1 MKKKVIDAL
10 RTSYADKGLN
20 QTELEELADIISQN
34 LKEDASEDEIS
45 NAVSGASGYV
55 NIMQKF
61 GNRCASAVE
70 NKYKGYIKPQEG
82 NNQQSPVVQQSQ
94 TQVQNN
100 QDVLTKDVVAEM
112 LKTGIAEALRPYQ
125 EERRAE
131 QLKNVLMAQSKLKGI
146 PQSFLSRYKLDD
158 EKNAETL
165 ASQIEQEYAAERKE
179 ILATLGIADV
189 PPIGNGAA
197 GSDEDF
203 AKRMQDAQKA
213 LAPTDNK

>member
-10 RTSYADKGLN
+10 RTSYANKGLN
-20 QTELEELADIISQN
+20 QTELEELAEIISQN

-70 NKYKGYIKPQEG
+70 NKYKGYVKPQEQNV
-82 NNQQSPVVQQSQ
+82 NNQQVNEPV
-94 TQVQNN
+94 VQNN
-100 QDVLTKDVVAEM
+100 QDVLTKEVVAEM
-112 LKTGIAEALRPYQ
+112 LKSGIAEALKPYQ

-131 QLKNVLMAQSKLKGI
+131 QLKSVLMAQTKLKGI

-165 ASQIEQEYAAERKE
+165 ASQIEQEYATERKE

-189 PPIGNGAA
+189 PPIGNG
-197 GSDEDF
+197 SSESNEDF

-213 LAPTDNK
+213 LAPNEPNK

>member
-1 MKKKVIDAL
+1 MKKKVINAL

-20 QTELEELADIISQN
+20 QAELEELADVVSQN
-34 LKEDASEDEIS
+34 LNENASEDEIN
-45 NAVSGASGYV
+45 NAVSGVSGYV

-70 NKYKGYIKPQEG
+70 NKYKGYVKPDGNSQQQHNN
-82 NNQQSPVVQQSQ
+82 NNQNQGQK
-94 TQVQNN
+94 N

-112 LKTGIAEALRPYQ
+112 LKNGIAEALKPYQ
-125 EERRAE
+125 EKERAE

-146 PQSFLSRYKLDD
+146 PQSFIKHYKLDD

-165 ASQIEQEYAAERKE
+165 ASQIEQEYATQRKE
-179 ILATLGIADV
+179 ILASMGFADV
-189 PPIGNGAA
+189 PPIGNGS
-197 GSDEDF
+197 GDSEEDF

-213 LAPTDNK
+213 LAPTDSNK